1 MKAPPDRIKIVSFNA
16 KVIKSLLNKV
26 MVLDIIL
33 KVKQVRQFPIRP
45 NSPTKQ
51 ITVPEI
57 KEVCKYYGG
66 CRL

>member
-1 MKAPPDRIKIVSFNA
+1 MKAPPDRMKIVSFNA

-33 KVKQVRQFPIRP
+33 KVKQVRQFPISP

-51 ITVPEI
+51 ITVPKI
-57 KEVCKYYGG
+57 KEVCKYSF
-66 CRL
+66 